1 MFFNFLI
8 KMTSWAC
15 LLGPGLKMISHWKAQ
30 SLIFFKLLFSSF
42 AEEVTSCVTENGDA
56 SSANNFPLKDRSPD
70 KLLMYIKNNNGPK
83 MEPAVTFH
91 HSDVWPLR
99 RTVCFI
105 SLKKLDKR
113 SKRLPDITSL
123 YWYIGS
129 LRIPTNTYT
138 TALTTKQVAKKILFS
153 PCLIE
158 HTLLSQMKMTYT
170 KKRWNKASVKGEW
183 ISEKH

>member
-105 SLKKLDKR
+105 SIKKLDKR
-113 SKRLPDITSL
+113 STRLPDITSL
-123 YWYIGS
+123 YWYTGS

-138 TALTTKQVAKKILFS
+138 TALTTKQVARK
-153 PCLIE
+153 
-158 HTLLSQMKMTYT
+158 
-170 KKRWNKASVKGEW
+170 NK
-183 ISEKH
+183 